1 MKFLSL
7 LMVALAAVLFCGCN
21 SVRDLDRAKE
31 VKLDDEGSVVFTRPA
46 HYTMF
51 FGSYSISQFL
61 EVIYERASYNA
72 AGQMVVEVGIR
83 NRGPVSWT
91 NWPVHAPKVL
101 RIKAQ
106 TNFYA
111 GKRVSSPIVY
121 STNRPT
127 LVIGRGE
134 TYAYKVTCPV
144 AGVTNYQLV
153 LGD

>member
-7 LMVALAAVLFCGCN
+7 LVAMLAAAVFCGCE
-21 SVRDLDRAKE
+21 SVSNVERAEYSKLEKE
-31 VKLDDEGSVVFTRPA
+31 SSVVFTRPA

-61 EVIYERASYNA
+61 EIIYERASYNA
-72 AGQMVVEVGIR
+72 AGQLVVEVGIR

-91 NWPVHAPKVL
+91 NWPAHAPKVL

-106 TNFYA
+106 TNFYS
-111 GKRVSSPIVY
+111 GNRVTSPIIY

-134 TYAYKVTCPV
+134 TYAYKVVCPV
-144 AGVTNYQLV
+144 PGATSYQLV